1 MERVFPIA
9 VPVAGEVEAT
19 GWRLELHSGGQGSGG
34 LESVLH
40 EQAEVVTLV
49 EDLAPHLRV
58 PLAETADLAV
68 LLRDQLL
75 VEGRDLDVLVV
86 RGKVEVGGEP
96 LGDVA
101 LGVPVDVEG
110 ARLVVP
116 FDLVEVEKPSELPF
130 GIVGKGDGLTAGSPV
145 AVLPAGML
153 DRSTPPFT
161 RRLEGRLGPLPTEPP
176 SNGVAARRR
185 RLPVRP
191 FLLSPAAGAPRPSPA
206 GRR

>member
-1 MERVFPIA
+1 MERCFSIA
-9 VPVAGEVEAT
+9 VPVAGEVESA
-19 GWRLELHSGGQGSGG
+19 GWRLELDPGGHGSRGF
-34 LESVLH
+34 ESVLH
-40 EQAEVVTLV
+40 EQAEVVPLV
-49 EDLAPHLRV
+49 EDLAPHLWV

-86 RGKVEVGGEP
+86 RGEVEVGGEP

-110 ARLVVP
+110 AGLVVP
-116 FDLVEVEKPSELPF
+116 FDLVEVEKPGELPF

-153 DRSTPPFT
+153 DRSTPPPAPT
-161 RRLEGRLGPLPTEPP
+161 RRPEGRL
-176 SNGVAARRR
+176 R
-185 RLPVRP
+185 
-191 FLLSPAAGAPRPSPA
+191 FYPAP
-206 GRR
+206 

>member
-1 MERVFPIA
+1 L
-9 VPVAGEVEAT
+9 PVAFPVPGEVEAT
-19 GWRLELHSGGQGSGG
+19 ERRLELHPGRHGSGR

-40 EQAEVVTLV
+40 EQAEVVPLV

-58 PLAETADLAV
+58 PLAEAADLAV

-86 RGKVEVGGEP
+86 RGEVEVGGEP

-110 ARLVVP
+110 AGLVVP
-116 FDLVEVEKPSELPF
+116 FDLVEVEKPGELPF
-130 GIVGKGDGLTAGSPV
+130 GIVGKGDSLTAGSPI

-153 DRSTPPFT
+153 DRSTPPPAFTFT
-161 RRLEGRLGPLPTEPP
+161 RRLEGRL
-176 SNGVAARRR
+176 R
-185 RLPVRP
+185 
-191 FLLSPAAGAPRPSPA
+191 FYPAP
-206 GRR
+206 